1 MTTAS
6 LRRTMNHRV
15 LLCLFRSSHRS
26 CSVEKCFLKN
36 LANFPSQQ
44 NPCVESLFNSVAGR
58 SFICERLLLFVSP
71 QSTIAN
77 SSGEFGPDETSTEC
91 KVSIFFKTYRSSRPE
106 VLCKRCVLRNFTKFT
121 GEHLCQSLFLT
132 KLQ

>member
-1 MTTAS
+1 MY
-6 LRRTMNHRV
+6 HRD

-26 CSVEKCFLKN
+26 CSVEKCVLKN
-36 LANFPSQQ
+36 LAHFRPQQ

-58 SFICERLLLFVSP
+58 NFISERLLLIVSP
-71 QSTIAN
+71 QNTISN

-91 KVSIFFKTYRSSRPE
+91 RVSIFLKRTEAVARRCSVKKVILEISQNSHENTSARSS
-106 VLCKRCVLRNFTKFT
+106 
-121 GEHLCQSLFLT
+121 FLI

>member
-36 LANFPSQQ
+36 LANFSSQQ
-44 NPCVESLFNSVAGR
+44 NPCVESPFNSVAGR

-71 QSTIAN
+71 QSPIAN

-91 KVSIFFKTYRSSRPE
+91 KVSIFLKRTEAVARRCSVKKVFLEISQNSHENTCARSS
-106 VLCKRCVLRNFTKFT
+106 
-121 GEHLCQSLFLT
+121 FLI

>member
-91 KVSIFFKTYRSSRPE
+91 KVSIFLKRTEAVARRCSVKRVFLEISQNSHENTCARSS
-106 VLCKRCVLRNFTKFT
+106 LLI
-121 GEHLCQSLFLT
+121 

>member
-6 LRRTMNHRV
+6 LRRTMNHRD
-15 LLCLFRSSHRS
+15 LLRLFRSSHCS
-26 CSVEKCFLKN
+26 CSVEKGVLKN
-36 LANFPSQQ
+36 LANFRSQQ

-58 SFICERLLLFVSP
+58 NFICERLLLFVSP
-71 QSTIAN
+71 QNTILN

-91 KVSIFFKTYRSSRPE
+91 KVSIFLKRTEVVARRCSVKKVFLEISQNSHENTCARSS
-106 VLCKRCVLRNFTKFT
+106 
-121 GEHLCQSLFLT
+121 FLI